1 MKKLSTTITEKNGTV
16 RVITVELE
24 NELADW
30 LITQPK
36 EVYRDFILF
45 EYRARCVER
54 KETRY
59 VQSLD
64 NFSEGG
70 YGIKDTTEEHWDTLF
85 MKIDLEQALSR
96 LSKEQQWL
104 IRQIYFLGRSRVEV
118 ACILGVTE
126 GAIRSRLHTIFQKLE
141 KILK

>member
-36 EVYRDFILF
+36 EVCRDFILY
-45 EYRARCVER
+45 EYKARCVER
-54 KETRY
+54 KETRH
-59 VQSLD
+59 VQSLEKL
-64 NFSEGG
+64 SESG
-70 YGIKDTTEEHWDTLF
+70 YAIQDDTELDPEDF
-85 MKIDLEQALSR
+85 CARMDLEQALSR
-96 LSKEQQWL
+96 LSQEQQWL
-104 IRQIYFLGRSRVEV
+104 IRQIFFLGRSRVEV
-118 ACILGVTE
+118 ACTLGVTE
-126 GAIRSRLHTIFQKLE
+126 GAIRSRLHTIFRKLE